1 MNLKYDKIII
11 GAGIYGMYAA
21 KRILKKNPNMKV
33 LILEIEKSYF
43 RRASY
48 INQARLHNGYH
59 YPRSYSTAL
68 KTVKYFDR
76 FYQDFHKSIHD
87 GFEKIYA
94 IASEYSWTNGEQFQ
108 KFCDN
113 LGVKCEEIPK
123 KKYFNEHTIDKAFL
137 TEEVSFDAKKIGDQL
152 YQELVEL
159 NCEIQFNTEII
170 AIKKERDKYILSTKT
185 GKNYVTSFILNAT
198 YAGTNKIHSLIGFE
212 YLPIKY
218 EFCEVILC
226 EVSENIRNV
235 GLTVM
240 DGPFFSI
247 MPFGLTGYHSIT
259 SVSRTP
265 HFTSYEFVPPYDC
278 GGEKKLQRTEEHKK
292 ACIHC
297 GIFPETAFDE
307 MVQIARKYLN
317 SEIEIK
323 YIKSL
328 YTIKPIMLSSE
339 IDDSRPTIIKQYSE
353 KPDFY
358 TVFSGKVNAIY
369 DLDEIL

>member
-1 MNLKYDKIII
+1 
-11 GAGIYGMYAA
+11 
-21 KRILKKNPNMKV
+21 
-33 LILEIEKSYF
+33 
-43 RRASY
+43 
-48 INQARLHNGYH
+48 
-59 YPRSYSTAL
+59 
-68 KTVKYFDR
+68 
-76 FYQDFHKSIHD
+76 
-87 GFEKIYA
+87 
-94 IASEYSWTNGEQFQ
+94 
-108 KFCDN
+108 
-113 LGVKCEEIPK
+113 
-123 KKYFNEHTIDKAFL
+123 
-137 TEEVSFDAKKIGDQL
+137 
-152 YQELVEL
+152 
-159 NCEIQFNTEII
+159 
-170 AIKKERDKYILSTKT
+170 
-185 GKNYVTSFILNAT
+185 
-198 YAGTNKIHSLIGFE
+198 
-212 YLPIKY
+212 
-218 EFCEVILC
+218 
-226 EVSENIRNV
+226 
-235 GLTVM
+235 
-240 DGPFFSI
+240 